1 MRKIKNVFKNLL
13 VLVVAHGMTKL
24 LLAFLPFWGFSILC
38 YIIIS
43 IFIHCIVHYGLSNG
57 YPFV

>member
-24 LLAFLPFWGFSILC
+24 LLAFLPFWGFSILS

-43 IFIHCIVHYGLSNG
+43 IFIHCIVHY
-57 YPFV
+57 YMD